1 MNILLLIFLMML
13 VTYIP
18 RMLPSQITDKLHIGK
33 KFRKYLELIPY
44 TAMAALIFP
53 GVISVDANTWVIGV
67 VGAVVAILLSLIK
80 NVPVVLVVIGAVI
93 ADMAIYYFI

>member
-1 MNILLLIFLMML
+1 MNILLLIILMML

-18 RMLPSQITDKLHIGK
+18 RMLPSQITDKLRVGK

-53 GVISVDANTWVIGV
+53 GVISVDEKLWYIGV
-67 VGAVVAILLSLIK
+67 VGAAVAILLSLIK
-80 NVPVVLVVIGAVI
+80 KIPVVLVVVAAVL
-93 ADMAIYYFI
+93 ADVALYYFI